1 MRRMGGAR
9 PIAGLR
15 LERVLPYVQVMPLA
29 VVLLLFL
36 VVPLVFVGLLS
47 FWEFDDIQYYP
58 SFTLAN
64 YRELFAS
71 PLTWKLMA
79 DTITFTAVVW
89 LLTVLIG
96 FTCSYFLTFH
106 VRTLRVQILLLL
118 ICTIP
123 FWTSNVIRMIS
134 WIPFLGKQGVFNQGL
149 MAVGVID
156 QPLEFLLYSDFAV
169 IVCYVNLFTLFMIVP
184 IFNSMVKID
193 LSIIE
198 AARDA
203 GANSWNILTN
213 IIIPLSRSGIV
224 LGTIFVVT
232 LVMGDFFVVKIM
244 SGSQSAN
251 VVSAMKNEIDQLY
264 YPPAAASAMLLI
276 LIVVLMITLV
286 LRIVDVRKELVQ

>member
-1 MRRMGGAR
+1 MSGAR
-9 PIAGLR
+9 SISGMR
-15 LERVLPYVQVMPLA
+15 LERVLPYVQVLPLA

-58 SFTLAN
+58 SFTLEN

-79 DTITFTAVVW
+79 DTIAFTAVVW
-89 LLTVLIG
+89 LLTVVIG

-106 VRTLRVQILLLL
+106 IRTLRVQILLLL

-193 LSIIE
+193 LSVIE

-203 GANSWNILTN
+203 GDNSWNILTD

-276 LIVVLMITLV
+276 FSVVLMITLV
-286 LRIVDVRKELVQ
+286 LRIVDVRRELVQ